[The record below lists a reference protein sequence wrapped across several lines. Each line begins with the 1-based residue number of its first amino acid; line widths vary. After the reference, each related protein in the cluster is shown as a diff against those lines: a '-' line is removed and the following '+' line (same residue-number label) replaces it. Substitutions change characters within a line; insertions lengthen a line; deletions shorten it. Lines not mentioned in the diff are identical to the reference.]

1 MNKDDLGV
9 SFTQQDDTFDPF
21 MATNDQVI
29 ERIKRLKK
37 IMLAYNTVG
46 VRLPGLDTPNNDVDK
61 VE

>member
-1 MNKDDLGV
+1 MNKDDLRV

-21 MATNDQVI
+21 LATNDELI
-29 ERIKRLKK
+29 ERIDRLKK

>member
-9 SFTQQDDTFDPF
+9 SFTIQDDNFDPYT
-21 MATNDQVI
+21 ATDDEILKRI
-29 ERIKRLKK
+29 ERLKK

-46 VRLPGLDTPNNDVDK
+46 VRLQGLDTPNNDVDK

>member
-9 SFTQQDDTFDPF
+9 SFTQPDDTFDPF
-21 MATNDQVI
+21 LATNDELI
-29 ERIKRLKK
+29 ERIERLRK

-46 VRLPGLDTPNNDVDK
+46 VRLQGLDTPNNDVDK